1 MMPDAVT
8 DTTILNHPA
17 APPAPLATA
26 TTTPSNQPVAVT
38 VNMPAAPAAPVAPA
52 APQTVPVS
60 LEQIQNWTSM
70 SARLAQL
77 EADQRTKDE
86 AAKAA
91 LVAAMAAKGD
101 IENALRTVREDSATA
116 LKAERDKLA
125 AIEERARRHALDSQL
140 SQALASH
147 RLVEGGAEQ
156 LTKLFRSEFVVDQ
169 EGESYKARTPTY
181 EPIGAFI
188 AAQLGRP
195 EFAHFVQ
202 AKNPAGGIAG
212 TGGQGTTPTPIA
224 ETATPVAAPIVN
236 MGDAI
241 LRQAS
246 TMKAVLGNGQA
257 QLGVVVAADG
267 SIVRQRAESFGLKPI
282 RTA

>member
-1 MMPDAVT
+1 MPDAVT

-52 APQTVPVS
+52 TPQTVPVS

-181 EPIGAFI
+181 EPLGAFI
-188 AAQLGRP
+188 AAQLGRH
-195 EFAHFVQ
+195 EFAHFLQ

-212 TGGQGTTPTPIA
+212 TGGQGTTPTP
-224 ETATPVAAPIVN
+224 EPESKVVALPPALNFGEDIVRHAKDLAARAN
-236 MGDAI
+236 
-241 LRQAS
+241 
-246 TMKAVLGNGQA
+246 NGQTH
-257 QLGVVVAADG
+257 LGVAVGPDG
-267 SIVRQRAESFGLKPI
+267 SLVRQRAEGFGLKPV